1 MRLIRRTNNP
11 AADLFSEFDRLF
23 RQSWRGDSG
32 AGTVSGAREFNVYE
46 AEDAWHLRAEL
57 PGFRKED
64 LDITLE
70 DDVLKVSAE
79 RTGDEH
85 AFVDSFSQSL
95 RLPDEAD
102 RAGVTAKLED
112 GILELTL
119 PKTAPAEPKTL
130 RINVN

>member
-1 MRLIRRTNNP
+1 MRLIRRSNNP

-23 RQSWRGDSG
+23 RQSWRGVPAVG
-32 AGTVSGAREFNVYE
+32 ARNGAREFNVYE

-79 RTGDEH
+79 RTDDEH
-85 AFVDSFSQSL
+85 ALVGSFSQSL
-95 RLPDEAD
+95 RLPDEVA
-102 RAGVTAKLED
+102 RAGITAGLED
-112 GILELTL
+112 GILDIAL
-119 PKTAPAEPKTL
+119 PKSAPAESKTL
-130 RINVN
+130 RIDVN